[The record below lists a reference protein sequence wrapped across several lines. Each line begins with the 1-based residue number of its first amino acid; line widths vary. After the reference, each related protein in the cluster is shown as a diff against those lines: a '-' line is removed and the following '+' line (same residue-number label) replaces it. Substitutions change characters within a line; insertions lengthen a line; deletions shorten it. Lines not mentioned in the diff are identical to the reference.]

1 MKPPSGQAAWVT
13 TGHFKQKLNRP
24 LASCPGKKNVSPY
37 TEKQARDKND
47 SILSIIQSSY
57 GFSTSFFSANRSP
70 CRRFKQSQQFHY
82 VSAAKFN
89 NVKGPREASHM
100 LHPIA
105 FPSRGR
111 QRTWL
116 PRNWIHSNCLEHK
129 SCFVDIN
136 RALLRT
142 HKEDREPLEFLV
154 TLLRAK
160 SNLPEMNENVCNMAQ
175 EATLSVWKLIRP

>member
-1 MKPPSGQAAWVT
+1 MPKGE
-13 TGHFKQKLNRP
+13 GCR
-24 LASCPGKKNVSPY
+24 GDVSPY
-37 TEKQARDKND
+37 TEKQARDKKD

-57 GFSTSFFSANRSP
+57 GCSTSFFSANRSP

-116 PRNWIHSNCLEHK
+116 PGN
-129 SCFVDIN
+129 
-136 RALLRT
+136 
-142 HKEDREPLEFLV
+142 
-154 TLLRAK
+154 
-160 SNLPEMNENVCNMAQ
+160 
-175 EATLSVWKLIRP
+175 